1 MIGVANTWAASYRV
15 RLVIGFMAVVTL
27 FAAAWAWSL
36 FGPLTVAVESQQE
49 ERVRGVAHAGALL
62 LASSPED
69 PDSLV
74 RELVDGTALRVTLVA
89 ADGRVLVDTAEDPAT
104 MENHG
109 DRPEVSAAL
118 RGAVGTDIRRSV
130 TQEIEQMYV
139 AVPAT
144 YAGEPVAV
152 RASEPLARVDELS
165 AQARGTGLLLLGV
178 AFVLA
183 ILVAGRIAESA
194 GGSVERLAE
203 AACVM
208 AAGDL
213 HSSVPAETG
222 SLKPFSTALGELR
235 TQMRGRIEELE
246 SQRRS
251 LRTVLDGLS
260 DGVLLL
266 DGDTV
271 RIANRSISA
280 IFRLRPG
287 DLHGRTIDA
296 LGLPAAVVS
305 AIHEG
310 LAAGEPLV
318 RELGP
323 DPYHRYVRVT
333 VLPLNPTDRGPRTLV
348 VTADTTDRMRLDRV
362 RRDFVINASHELKT
376 PTAGIMLLAESA
388 GSAARDGDTAQALA
402 FVAQIE
408 SEAAHLRS
416 LVLDLLDL
424 SRLESTPAEG
434 TYTDVRRA
442 IDLSLTGHRRAAGE
456 KGLSVAIDDSATVGT
471 DFVARADPTD
481 VAIAL
486 DNLLANAIAY
496 TESGGVTVRTRADSE
511 RVTIEIED
519 TGVGIPSEDLPRVFE
534 RFYRV
539 DRGRARDTGGTG
551 LGLAL
556 VRHVTERSGG
566 SVMIDSEPGSGTR
579 VTLRFPR
586 VH

>member
-1 MIGVANTWAASYRV
+1 
-15 RLVIGFMAVVTL
+15 
-27 FAAAWAWSL
+27 
-36 FGPLTVAVESQQE
+36 
-49 ERVRGVAHAGALL
+49 
-62 LASSPED
+62 
-69 PDSLV
+69 
-74 RELVDGTALRVTLVA
+74 
-89 ADGRVLVDTAEDPAT
+89 
-104 MENHG
+104 
-109 DRPEVSAAL
+109 
-118 RGAVGTDIRRSV
+118 
-130 TQEIEQMYV
+130 
-139 AVPAT
+139 
-144 YAGEPVAV
+144 
-152 RASEPLARVDELS
+152 
-165 AQARGTGLLLLGV
+165 
-178 AFVLA
+178 
-183 ILVAGRIAESA
+183 
-194 GGSVERLAE
+194 
-203 AACVM
+203 
-208 AAGDL
+208 
-213 HSSVPAETG
+213 
-222 SLKPFSTALGELR
+222 
-235 TQMRGRIEELE
+235 
-246 SQRRS
+246 
-251 LRTVLDGLS
+251 
-260 DGVLLL
+260 
-266 DGDTV
+266 
-271 RIANRSISA
+271 
-280 IFRLRPG
+280 
-287 DLHGRTIDA
+287 
-296 LGLPAAVVS
+296 
-305 AIHEG
+305 
-310 LAAGEPLV
+310 
-318 RELGP
+318 
-323 DPYHRYVRVT
+323 
-333 VLPLNPTDRGPRTLV
+333 
-348 VTADTTDRMRLDRV
+348 MRLDRV